1 MNVIILAGGQGTRMG
16 GVDKATV
23 ELNGRRLLD
32 YLLERLGSGHNV
44 VVVSPHPVEGVITT
58 SEQPPF
64 GGPVAGIAAGVAALP
79 PTAEFTAVL
88 AVDAPFSA
96 EMLPALHRAI
106 GEADEADVAVTLA
119 HDGWIQPLCAVWSTS
134 SLTRALAD
142 LGEVRDRSVKSLL
155 RKAATVIEVSGNG
168 TETDYDTIGELSAL
182 GEVELPNRDVQ
193 K

>member
-16 GVDKATV
+16 GVDKAAV
-23 ELNGRRLLD
+23 QLNGRRLLD

-79 PTAEFTAVL
+79 QTEEFTAVL
-88 AVDAPFSA
+88 AVDAPYSA
-96 EMLPALHRAI
+96 EMLPALRSAI
-106 GEADEADVAVTLA
+106 GDADVAVTLA
-119 HDGWIQPLCAVWSTS
+119 HDGWIQPLCAVWSTM
-134 SLTRALAD
+134 SLTGALAD

-155 RKAATVIEVSGNG
+155 RKATRVVEVSGNG